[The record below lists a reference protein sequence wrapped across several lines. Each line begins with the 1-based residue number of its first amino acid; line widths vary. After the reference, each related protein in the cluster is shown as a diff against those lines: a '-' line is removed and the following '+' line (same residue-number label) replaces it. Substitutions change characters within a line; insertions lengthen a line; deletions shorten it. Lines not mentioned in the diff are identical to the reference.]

1 MRRSPISAPALA
13 PVTNVNCGRVPRTLS
28 SNVPKKQ
35 RSSCIRR
42 EAEITAEETT
52 DPARLVFIDETS
64 TNTAMVR
71 LRGRCPRGIRLI
83 DQCAARA
90 LEDDHLRRRPAPS
103 PQLAG
108 PLLVLPRDKYNAP
121 SLQREDLGM
130 ISRHKALLN
139 ALVFSAVL
147 GSCFPAF
154 GELRRPSPIQ
164 MLDTDNDGTVDLAEA
179 KKAASAL
186 FDKLD
191 RDHDGT
197 LDKRELR
204 GRLNAKEFATADP
217 DHDGTLTKVEYLAVV
232 EQRFGAADPDSDGTL
247 DVKELRTRAGRALLR
262 LLQ

>member
-90 LEDDHLRRRPAPS
+90 LEDDQTPNNDRPVSVGTMFFPWAIRKPCFFS
-103 PQLAG
+103 P
-108 PLLVLPRDKYNAP
+108 P
-121 SLQREDLGM
+121 M
-130 ISRHKALLN
+130 ISARVAGVPMPLASLPIPP
-139 ALVFSAVL
+139 
-147 GSCFPAF
+147 PA
-154 GELRRPSPIQ
+154 RQ
-164 MLDTDNDGTVDLAEA
+164 
-179 KKAASAL
+179 
-186 FDKLD
+186 
-191 RDHDGT
+191 
-197 LDKRELR
+197 
-204 GRLNAKEFATADP
+204 
-217 DHDGTLTKVEYLAVV
+217 
-232 EQRFGAADPDSDGTL
+232 
-247 DVKELRTRAGRALLR
+247 
-262 LLQ
+262 